1 MERRLSIA
9 IDMDDVLCQT
19 TEHLI
24 ERFNAHFQQQL
35 SADDLGHMMKKSELP
50 KEMTQFVLGEF
61 NQPGFARKL
70 EVKENAVEVVRALND
85 KYDVYIATAA
95 MEVPGTFTDKYH
107 WLEDHF
113 PFLDPHYFIFC
124 GNKEVV
130 RADYLIDDTVKQL
143 HQFKGTG
150 ILYTAHFNQGLET
163 PFKRVDQ
170 WSDVYDHFIKQFD
183 DRLTERAKFK

>member
-1 MERRLSIA
+1 MGKRLSIA

-19 TEHLI
+19 TERLI

-50 KEMTQFVLGEF
+50 KEMIQFVLGEF

-85 KYDVYIATAA
+85 QYDVYIATAA
-95 MEVPGTFTDKYH
+95 MEVPGTFTDKFH

-150 ILYTAHFNQGLET
+150 ILYTAHFNRGLET

-183 DRLTERAKFK
+183 ERLTERAKFN